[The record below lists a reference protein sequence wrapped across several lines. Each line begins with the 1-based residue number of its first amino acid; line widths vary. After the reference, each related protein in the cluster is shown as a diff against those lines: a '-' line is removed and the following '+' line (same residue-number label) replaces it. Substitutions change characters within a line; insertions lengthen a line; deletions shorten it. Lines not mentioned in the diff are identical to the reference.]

1 MALLEETEFRF
12 GVTAVFFCFAASY
25 ACITCNFTRV
35 VFADFPV
42 TAADITAPNVCAAI
56 QDTGAC
62 LTERFPLFAA
72 LQVASI
78 IIRA

>member
-12 GVTAVFFCFAASY
+12 GVTAVFFRFATSY

-42 TAADITAPNVCAAI
+42 TTADITASHVCAAI
-56 QDTGAC
+56 QDTGSR

-72 LQVASI
+72 LQEAPI